1 MFENRTFNNNT
12 IYLILAFKS
21 YNTFTKLVKCLILII
36 EKMKINLF
44 LLLFSF
50 TTLYAQDST
59 QILSQEVIYYKNPRK
74 QTKKRKKAYLKQ
86 VNTIYKDSTHKEEM
100 LRLSD
105 GSVYYRRIFKNDQP
119 IGTWIETTNYKQ
131 VTQINTEKI
140 NYCINEKWETSFLK
154 ADSTLIDTLSKEIY
168 YTIVQSM
175 QYPDLPKDLNLSGIV
190 YIHFELTP
198 KDNIENRC
206 VFKSVHPIL
215 DLVALNTINGLRE
228 FDNPLDR
235 RINFKIPLRYRLR

>member
-1 MFENRTFNNNT
+1 
-12 IYLILAFKS
+12 
-21 YNTFTKLVKCLILII
+21 
-36 EKMKINLF
+36 MKIILF

-131 VTQINTEKI
+131 VTQINTETI
-140 NYCINEKWETSFLK
+140 NYCINKKRDTSPVK

-168 YTIVQSM
+168 HTIVQSM
-175 QYPDLPKDLNLSGIV
+175 RYPDVAKDLNLSGIV

-215 DLVALNTINGLRE
+215 DLEALKALNRLLI
-228 FDNPLDR
+228 FDNPLDK
-235 RINFKIPLRYRLR
+235 RINFKIPISFNIR